1 MVPGDTV
8 TITDTNKSVMVG
20 VTSGKE
26 EKAGWRIWLVMGMI
40 RARIF
45 LRDQYLF
52 QHYRVRR

>member
-1 MVPGDTV
+1 M